1 MFNPIIWFIHNI
13 LTGFDG
19 TGRIKADAQPTS
31 FEQGRQFK
39 IFHRFVNVPATTQ
52 IAFKFESVNAANIMA
67 RALRG
72 VEGGREYIVIPD
84 DGSYTVQDALI
95 NTPVT
100 VGRVNNQVTTTPIG
114 VTVNVGLLTG
124 ANQFTIDDADQFPNG
139 DMYLTDGN
147 NNRAN
152 ASTTSDSNL
161 SGVSAGQAFYLV
173 FDHLGPNN
181 SSRFQFFL
189 QWEEVFS

>member
-1 MFNPIIWFIHNI
+1 MFNPIIWFIRNV

-39 IFHRFVNVPATTQ
+39 IFHRFVDIPATTQ
-52 IAFKFESVNAANIMA
+52 VAFRFESLNASNIMA

-72 VEGGREYIVIPD
+72 AEGGREYLVIPD
-84 DGSYTVQDALI
+84 DGSYAVQSALI
-95 NTPVT
+95 TTPVA
-100 VGRVNNQVTTTPIG
+100 VGRVNNQVTTTTSG
-114 VTVNVGLLTG
+114 VTVNVGLLTCT
-124 ANQFTIDDADQFPNG
+124 NRFTIGTTDQFPNG

-152 ASTTSDSNL
+152 TATTADSNL
-161 SGVSAGQAFYLV
+161 SGVSENQAFFLV
-173 FDHLGPNN
+173 FDHLGSTNP
-181 SSRFQFFL
+181 SRFQFFL
-189 QWEEVFS
+189 QWEEIL